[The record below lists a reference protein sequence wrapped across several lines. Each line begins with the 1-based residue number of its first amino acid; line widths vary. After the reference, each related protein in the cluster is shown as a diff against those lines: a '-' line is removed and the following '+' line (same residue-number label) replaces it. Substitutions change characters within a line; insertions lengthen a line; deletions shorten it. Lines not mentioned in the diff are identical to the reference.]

1 MAVTD
6 DPTEEWT
13 VALGMEHEAEQTES
27 HTTQTVIDLEHE
39 VPGAGMAASTAAGQ
53 QSAELEPN
61 DLFDTT
67 GWEEAEEDE
76 DIEAEMDESGF
87 LHVDP
92 EWLGIWGRMEA
103 LMSSVGL
110 VGERLVLQEP
120 EVPRMLTQLLAE
132 LELQVNK
139 PARDYLTG
147 RLYAK
152 ISVAEEEETRRKRFK
167 GNPNLAMQRISDS
180 KFGRLDQAMDIPL
193 QLFFFPP
200 KGLKSR
206 RQKALVPIGE
216 VLTREQAEQRE
227 RLRWEETLANILLEG
242 QTPTAELAKK
252 SSNPLQV
259 LSRSVGKTRISTLK
273 SYLKRWLKMVCWLRR
288 ATGHAWPRDIEQA
301 LDYVEVLA
309 EDLHPTV
316 PQATLQALQWMEKAG
331 GYFGEEAIFSH
342 PLVVKAFD
350 NLTVEAGML
359 GKPRKQSPRFP
370 FVLLAA
376 LELFCTNPDTPIMKR
391 IHGNSILLRSFGT
404 LRFDDIQ
411 NMDRRRIRKLGSI
424 YVTELLKTKTSGPGK
439 RNTELPVAISA
450 DATVLNTDWT
460 LRLLEDLEEAC
471 PERSDFLL
479 FSSSYDGQHSKG
491 KMKTYEESAADTR
504 QIVSCLRIPVLKNG
518 KWVPSNDPVIPAVC
532 IGAIQEHG
540 GRSVLPS
547 VAVFTE
553 PEKTKRDMLG
563 KWLVTGGS
571 VDYTRSY
578 RAIIAKMQTE
588 IIRAVRSGR
597 MLSELRED
605 DIGDLYVRHLV
616 EVKGWDSKA
625 ARDVI
630 GTMLARW
637 DVFYQELATWE
648 KERVESLLPGIP
660 SMSDPLIEL
669 ALQNGGE
676 ENPTLPYPSPTAL
689 PKSLPVPRIA
699 VNSGKKACG
708 EYRYMI
714 VYTKKRRVACLHKA
728 RDGCAW
734 TRIDLNEFTVH
745 DIVVPEQYN
754 KRCRLCWSTD
764 KKEDESSD
772 TSSPS
777 D

>member
-1 MAVTD
+1 MAD
-6 DPTEEWT
+6 ADLPAEEWAA
-13 VALGMEHEAEQTES
+13 ALGLEAEQAD
-27 HTTQTVIDLEHE
+27 HTTQAVIDLDQE
-39 VPGAGMAASTAAGQ
+39 VQETVVAGDTGPG
-53 QSAELEPN
+53 QSLNLGP
-61 DLFDTT
+61 DYLLDTT
-67 GWEEAEEDE
+67 GWEEAEEADVSE
-76 DIEAEMDESGF
+76 VETDESGF
-87 LHVDP
+87 LRIDT

-103 LMSSVGL
+103 LMSSIGL
-110 VGERLVLQEP
+110 VGERLVLQES

-139 PARDYLTG
+139 SVRDYLTG

-152 ISVAEEEETRRKRFK
+152 ISTAEEEENRRKRFK

-180 KFGRLDQAMDIPL
+180 YFGKLDRAMDAPL

-206 RQKALVPIGE
+206 RQKAVVPIGE
-216 VLTREQAEQRE
+216 VLSREQAEQRE
-227 RLRWEETLANILLEG
+227 RLRWEETLAKALLEG
-242 QTPTAELAKK
+242 HTPTAELAKK
-252 SSNPLQV
+252 TNNPLQV
-259 LSRSVGKTRISTLK
+259 LSRAVGKTRISTLK
-273 SYLKRWLKMVCWLRR
+273 SYLKRWMKMACWLRR
-288 ATGHAWPRDIEQA
+288 ATGHVWPRDIEQA

-331 GYFGEEAIFSH
+331 GYHGEEAIFSH

-350 NLTVEAGML
+350 NLTVEAGMM

-370 FVLLAA
+370 FVLLAS

-391 IHGNSILLRSFGT
+391 IHGNSLLLRSFGT
-404 LRFDDIQ
+404 LRLDDIQ
-411 NMDRRRIRKLGSI
+411 NMDRNRIRKLGSI

-450 DATVLNTDWT
+450 DATVLNTDWI

-471 PERSDFLL
+471 PEKSDFLL
-479 FSSSYDGQHSKG
+479 FSSTYDGRYSKG

-504 QIVSCLRIPVLKNG
+504 QIVSCLKIPELKNG
-518 KWVPSNDPVIPAVC
+518 KWVASNDSVIPAAC

-588 IIRAVRSGR
+588 IIRAVRSER
-597 MLSELRED
+597 MLTELRED

-625 ARDVI
+625 AGDVI
-630 GTMLARW
+630 GNMLARW
-637 DVFYQELATWE
+637 DVFYQELARWE
-648 KERVESLLPGIP
+648 KSRVESLPPGVP
-660 SMSDPLIEL
+660 ALSDPLNEL
-669 ALQNGGE
+669 ALVGSSAG
-676 ENPTLPYPSPTAL
+676 NPTLSNPSPSASPKVL
-689 PKSLPVPRIA
+689 PAPRLA

-754 KRCRLCWSTD
+754 KRCRLCWSSE